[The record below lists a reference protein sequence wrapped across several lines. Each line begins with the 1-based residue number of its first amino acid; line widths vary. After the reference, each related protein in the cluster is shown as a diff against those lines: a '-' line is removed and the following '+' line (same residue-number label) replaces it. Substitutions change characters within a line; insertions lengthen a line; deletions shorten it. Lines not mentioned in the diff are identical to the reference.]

1 MRLAFLK
8 KPLDLKAIQGATAEW
23 RAAVDLQQVRLGNQ
37 TVAFAASFL
46 SPGNPRPHAVPLS
59 I

>member
-8 KPLDLKAIQGATAEW
+8 KPLDVKVIQGATAEW
-23 RAAVDLQQVRLGNQ
+23 RALGELLQGRLSNQ
-37 TVAFAASFL
+37 TVAFAASWL
-46 SPGNPRPHAVPLS
+46 SLEILSLHAVPLS